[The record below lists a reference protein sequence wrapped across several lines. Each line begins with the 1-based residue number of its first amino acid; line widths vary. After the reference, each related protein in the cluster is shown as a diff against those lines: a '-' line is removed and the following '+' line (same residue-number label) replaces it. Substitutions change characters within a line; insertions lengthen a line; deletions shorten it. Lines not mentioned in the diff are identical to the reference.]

1 MNFSDFLSKIDY
13 MNDGEQISGGKI
25 KRAGVLFNE
34 FYGYVCEGIYQ
45 TQEEVNNSAR
55 TSTTVTVGDLKYR
68 DISGPDGVPD
78 GVISPEYDRVPLG
91 NSLPRFQYGGSLN
104 ASYKG
109 IDFSLAF
116 QGIGKQNSYLSTSMV
131 QPLRDNYGNVPA
143 ILEGKYWSPFN
154 TTEEN
159 LAAKYPRLSNVS
171 KSNNY
176 ATSNF
181 CMFNGSYCRLKN
193 ITLGYT
199 LPKSWTQKAGIN
211 RARFYVS
218 GSDLFCLSNFP
229 SGWDPEMG
237 TSDYPITTSLVMGI
251 QVNF

>member
-1 MNFSDFLSKIDY
+1 MVTYQPFSS
-13 MNDGEQISGGKI
+13 
-25 KRAGVLFNE
+25 
-34 FYGYVCEGIYQ
+34 
-45 TQEEVNNSAR
+45 
-55 TSTTVTVGDLKYR
+55 
-68 DISGPDGVPD
+68 
-78 GVISPEYDRVPLG
+78 
-91 NSLPRFQYGGSLN
+91 
-104 ASYKG
+104 
-109 IDFSLAF
+109 
-116 QGIGKQNSYLSTSMV
+116 
-131 QPLRDNYGNVPA
+131 
-143 ILEGKYWSPFN
+143 KYWSPFN

-181 CMFNGSYCRLKN
+181 WMFNGSYFRLKN